1 MSGIFSRIFRY
12 RQSESRT
19 PSEDYFTETF
29 VAVLDRCEPLR
40 NAFIEWLIGPEIVK
54 RENIKPVRIQ
64 TQKTFAMGRPDIWVE
79 ARDHADKRHV
89 VIVENKVDAS
99 QGENQLSNYA
109 SILQGMCSA
118 ESRTL
123 VYITKHSEQPDFQ
136 GGQNIRFKHRR
147 WFEVYRTLA
156 KVQHADALS
165 CGDLGRELLRLMEDW
180 NMDGTL
186 SAAHLRAGVIY
197 IDAKVE
203 ETLRNAQD
211 EAWEESGIDEFLHG
225 KWMRARNWDTFRS
238 GPGAQTSP
246 PIMPYGVRLWMAFR
260 FARHDEDWDVSELEL
275 PSPVVTVSPAPNV
288 EVDRDLPQ
296 RPEDWTGAV
305 EGLSD
310 QDLWIRQ
317 PTQGQVPR
325 YGDSLYDYYKDFF
338 RMAFT
343 EFREALEN
351 DR

>member
-29 VAVLDRCEPLR
+29 VAVLERCEPLR
-40 NAFIEWLIGPEIVK
+40 IAFIEWLIGPEKLK
-54 RENIKPVRIQ
+54 RENIKTVRIE

-79 ARDHADKRHV
+79 ARDDADKRHV
-89 VIVENKVDAS
+89 AIVENKIDAR

-109 SILQGMCSA
+109 SILEGKRSA

-123 VYITKHSEQPDFQ
+123 VYLTKHSEEPNFQ
-136 GGQNIRFKHRR
+136 RRENICFKHRR
-147 WFEVYRTLA
+147 WFDVYRTLA
-156 KVQHADALS
+156 NVQRAAASD
-165 CGDLGRELLRLMEDW
+165 CGDLGSELLRLMEDW

-203 ETLRNAQD
+203 DTLRNAQN
-211 EAWEESGIDEFLHG
+211 EAWDESGIDKFLDGMWMPG
-225 KWMRARNWDTFRS
+225 KKWDYRS

-246 PIMPYGVRLWMAFR
+246 PIMPYGVRLKLAFR
-260 FARHDEDWDVSELEL
+260 FDRHDADWDVNELEL
-275 PSPVVTVSPAPNV
+275 PSPAVTVSPAPYV
-288 EVDRDLPQ
+288 QGDRELPQ

-305 EGLSD
+305 EGMWVEN
-310 QDLWIRQ
+310 LWIRQ
-317 PTQGQVPR
+317 PTQDQIPR
-325 YGDSLYDYYKDFF
+325 YGDPLYDYYKEFF
-338 RMAFT
+338 RKALY
-343 EFREALEN
+343 EFREALE
-351 DR
+351 DEQ